1 MIRSVR
7 EWTHSPDKGSWG
19 KELRDAEA
27 LFLCK
32 KICYNGKNQLEAGH
46 CSPTAQRWLVC
57 VKSFDRVKLSFS
69 STFSKRWWC
78 PEATPLAAFRRR
90 RNTLSVKAPL
100 RVNFSIQNLDWK
112 RGGTLLSSGAF
123 EEVWNP
129 FAREKGS
136 KNWLQVQTI
145 PEKFPVGSFRQ

>member
-32 KICYNGKNQLEAGH
+32 KICYNGGK
-46 CSPTAQRWLVC
+46 TASEQN
-57 VKSFDRVKLSFS
+57 KSFRPPFLKGGGVQRQRLWPPSA
-69 STFSKRWWC
+69 
-78 PEATPLAAFRRR
+78 E
-90 RNTLSVKAPL
+90 
-100 RVNFSIQNLDWK
+100 
-112 RGGTLLSSGAF
+112 GGTLLSSGAF

-136 KNWLQVQTI
+136 KNRLMVVVNL
-145 PEKFPVGSFRQ
+145 KNYPVDDF

>member
-46 CSPTAQRWLVC
+46 CSPTAQRWVARTMMQNFIFPPFITLSCLHSHSVTLPLVYHR
-57 VKSFDRVKLSFS
+57 SFEHHWGCREGAGPPSVGGQGTKRFLVNLWFLSFHKKG
-69 STFSKRWWC
+69 T
-78 PEATPLAAFRRR
+78 A
-90 RNTLSVKAPL
+90 SV
-100 RVNFSIQNLDWK
+100 
-112 RGGTLLSSGAF
+112 GGMSPQKLKLF
-123 EEVWNP
+123 
-129 FAREKGS
+129 
-136 KNWLQVQTI
+136 
-145 PEKFPVGSFRQ
+145 

>member
-46 CSPTAQRWLVC
+46 CSPTAQRRLVC
-57 VKSFDRVKLSFS
+57 VKTENFVNFFKS
-69 STFSKRWWC
+69 C
-78 PEATPLAAFRRR
+78 PVQSETLAAFRRR
-90 RNTLSVKAPL
+90 RKLCRQAHL
-100 RVNFSIQNLDWK
+100 RRF
-112 RGGTLLSSGAF
+112 GTLLQEKRVPRTDYKYRLSPKSSQW
-123 EEVWNP
+123 EVFGSRNP
-129 FAREKGS
+129 CFI
-136 KNWLQVQTI
+136 NLL
-145 PEKFPVGSFRQ
+145 F

>member
-46 CSPTAQRWLVC
+46 CSPTAQRRLVC
-57 VKSFDRVKLSFS
+57 VKSFDRVKLEFS
-69 STFSKRWWC
+69 STFFKRWWVSKGQSSL
-78 PEATPLAAFRRR
+78 TPSAE
-90 RNTLSVKAPL
+90 
-100 RVNFSIQNLDWK
+100 
-112 RGGTLLSSGAF
+112 GGTLLSSGAF

-136 KNWLQVQTI
+136 KN
-145 PEKFPVGSFRQ
+145 